1 MNVFLVPTSNVVV
14 ANNEQRTRRKNRR
27 IQLGKIFALLL
38 LEYAIFYEAV
48 NFRREFI
55 FEFSCFPAP
64 EKLSGLTAVALSIL
78 STSLQTMRS
87 YVDSKQ
93 GE

>member
-1 MNVFLVPTSNVVV
+1 MNNGQEAKTGESSLVNFCYLT
-14 ANNEQRTRRKNRR
+14 
-27 IQLGKIFALLL
+27 
-38 LEYAIFYEAV
+38 LEKYAIFYEVV
-48 NFRREFI
+48 NFRCEFI

-64 EKLSGLTAVALSIL
+64 GKLSGFTVVALSIL

-87 YVDSKQ
+87 YAESNQ